1 MKNNKLLTVTI
12 IGALAIAGMGST
24 AFAATNN
31 ISENSITQNFEKGD
45 RPAKPENEVFGKI
58 TAIDEN
64 SITIS
69 LAERKMPDGLKMTG
83 EGARLATPPEIGK
96 GGRGFANGERP
107 EPPANSN
114 GERPEPPTN
123 TNGER
128 PELPTNANGEMPEK
142 INPDN
147 MFTLTGETKTYDI
160 SSASFDDFRKK
171 DFSNDQNTDN
181 NTNETKT
188 YKDYSVGD
196 YIAVET
202 ESSTSTKAKSVRS
215 AMRGSMGPRGG
226 MRGPKGNKGTNT
238 ANNQQ

>member
-12 IGALAIAGMGST
+12 IGALAISAMGSI
-24 AFAATNN
+24 AFAATSN
-31 ISENSITQNFEKGD
+31 ILEQGFAQSFEKGD
-45 RPAKPENEVFGKI
+45 KPAKPENEVFGKI
-58 TAIDEN
+58 TAITAD
-64 SITIS
+64 SVTIS

-96 GGRGFANGERP
+96 GGRGFA
-107 EPPANSN
+107 N

-188 YKDYSVGD
+188 Y
-196 YIAVET
+196 
-202 ESSTSTKAKSVRS
+202 
-215 AMRGSMGPRGG
+215 
-226 MRGPKGNKGTNT
+226 
-238 ANNQQ
+238 NQQ